1 MKRIGYWIVVLA
13 IISSS
18 CGVSRKAVDI
28 QPTSYDIVQVHLRD
42 GDPAVLLED
51 LDTYPEFKDEI
62 ESKLFKWIDYRP
74 FSYGQLKR
82 LSELSEDD
90 YSASVFFDS
99 LLVAR
104 QESIYELLSDMGID
118 DVGKYYH
125 DNYADQDFLRS
136 LMLETYFQDTENQDY
151 YTLKAIYSAFR
162 GTNLASYISPVYS
175 ARRKELLDII
185 LSDFKDL
192 FNAEKELLSN
202 MESGIR
208 EQLEAYIQEGV
219 VNITS
224 EFSERV
230 DRGLIKRT
238 FKRKDIDNYTIQE
251 YAAKLISEN
260 LDQEYMTKMIS
271 TPLFDY
277 LSGSMRLREEMLSDY
292 QEDAN
297 VCDKYY
303 VPMDLLSEFGLNMS
317 VSNDKATQIQ
327 TIKTTN
333 EVVSVASIALSF
345 SPAGWLA
352 WVGRAFDVVD
362 LYNGF
367 TEDSKIKTM
376 MESFSSSLY
385 TDVEKSVGQY
395 LDSLFSE
402 VSNKRKETEL
412 YIIRRINE
420 DF

>member
-1 MKRIGYWIVVLA
+1 MRRIGYWIAVLA

-18 CGVSRKAVDI
+18 CGVSRKAVNI
-28 QPTSYDIVQVHLRD
+28 QPTSYDIVQGHLRV

-51 LDTYPEFKDEI
+51 LDTYPEYRDEI

-90 YSASVFFDS
+90 YSASVFYDS
-99 LLVAR
+99 LLVDR
-104 QESIYELLSDMGID
+104 QERIYEMLSDMSID
-118 DVGKYYH
+118 DVGKYY
-125 DNYADQDFLRS
+125 NENFADQDFLRN

-162 GTNLASYISPVYS
+162 ETNLASYITPVYS
-175 ARRKELLDII
+175 ARRKELLEII

-202 MESGIR
+202 IERGIR

-230 DRGLIKRT
+230 DRGLLKRT
-238 FKRKDIDNYTIQE
+238 LKRKDIDNFSIQE
-251 YAAKLISEN
+251 YAAKLITEN
-260 LDQEYMTKMIS
+260 LNQEYITEKIS
-271 TPLFDY
+271 LPLYDF
-277 LSGSMRLREEMLSDY
+277 LTGSMTLRAELLSDY
-292 QEDAN
+292 QEDAD

-303 VPMDLLSEFGLNMS
+303 IPMDILSEFGLNMS
-317 VSNDKATQIQ
+317 VSNDKASQIQ
-327 TIKTTN
+327 TIKKTN

-345 SPAGWLA
+345 SPVGWLA

-412 YIIRRINE
+412 YIIKRINE